1 MTDLINHRRTP
12 ILDGRLS
19 AAMELAGET
28 KVFADIGAD
37 HGRLSAVLLLN
48 DSERL
53 ALVAD
58 ISAPALSKA
67 RTLIERL
74 GLTERAVFA
83 VANGL
88 DALDALDACREHI
101 PDTIF
106 VLGMGG
112 ETVSGI
118 LRRGQNKLQGA
129 RLILGAQTD
138 LPAVRSTLVEIGYRI
153 RREVV
158 ACENERDYIL
168 IRAEVSQ
175 EHEACYSE
183 EELLLGPSLMRQLP
197 QNWSPVLIRRM
208 RLLEQGIHA
217 MTSSANAK
225 DSERLALFQRELKYI
240 QNALAQLSTG
250 KDE

>member
-48 DSERL
+48 DSERM

-88 DALDALDACREHI
+88 DALDACREHN

-153 RREVV
+153 RHEVV

-168 IRAEVSQ
+168 ICAEVSQ

-240 QNALAQLSTG
+240 QNVLAQLSSG

>member
-48 DSERL
+48 DPERL

-83 VANGL
+83 VANG
-88 DALDALDACREHI
+88 LDALDACREHI

-138 LPAVRSTLVEIGYRI
+138 LSAVRSTLVEIGYRI

-183 EELLLGPSLMRQLP
+183 EELLLGPSLLRQLP

-225 DSERLALFQRELKYI
+225 DSERLALFQRELQYI
-240 QNALAQLSTG
+240 QKALAQLSSG